1 MAVAT
6 GVAIAGLVVGV
17 GAGVAGKVD
26 ANNKLKAAEGE
37 RESLEG
43 ALADQRASMQAIN
56 NPYAGISNQY
66 ANIGVATKASK
77 FQAEETDKALANTL
91 DTLRATGAGAGGA
104 TALAMAALKSKQGIS
119 ANLEQQEVANQKLKA
134 QGAMEVSKLMAEGKK
149 FMFQAQEERDMMDL
163 DRTAAMI
170 DQERTNEA
178 AAAQAEQAAY
188 GQIGSGAISGFTNIL
203 GTL

>member
-26 ANNKLKAAEGE
+26 ANNKAKAAEGE

-66 ANIGVATKASK
+66 ANLSVATKASK

-119 ANLEQQEVANQKLKA
+119 ANLEQQEVANEKLKA

-170 DQERTNEA
+170 DQERANEA